1 MSKRNNYRKVKY
13 STFNWPASKSDILNY
28 NLSNR
33 DNNYFSNRNKYSPN
47 NKNICFNKKSINTSN
62 FKNEGLIDNINNTN
76 ILNSEDK
83 TNDNKKYK
91 KKIKNYKNK
100 RFNYKENDQNKFIN
114 RKRYPNN
121 YNNNYDY
128 NANSYDLT
136 SNISYNSISDYKYLI
151 LEKIKNNN
159 IIIIRGNT
167 GCGKSTQIPQY
178 LYNNDNT
185 KKIIITQPRRIST
198 ISLANRIA
206 EEMGVKL
213 GEEIGYQVM
222 MESKINDNTKIFIKT
237 NGIFFEELIHNKN
250 IPYHYIILDEIHESD
265 IYSELLLSFFKKYI
279 SKGKNINFKLI
290 IMSATIKKDLIN
302 YFISDKITKKTI
314 SCIDIKYPDKYKIY
328 EHNLNDIYKKLI
340 KMDFLSKDIQTQIKT
355 LYEKLE
361 CSINNNQLFV
371 YLKPIFMKNLC
382 PFVIAILESIEY
394 ESKQNNSGVL
404 IFLPGIEQI
413 KYLNNYIINYRKK
426 TKKLGIF
433 NIIILHS
440 LLNFT
445 EQKKIFENNN
455 DTINL
460 ILSTNIAETS
470 ITIPK
475 LNFVIDFCLVK
486 QLKYDENNNIKFLE
500 LNWYSKTNYIQRKGR
515 IGRISTGYYLKLI
528 PKTLFDQL
536 DEFPKSEILSKTLEI
551 PILKLYLYTNN
562 FNSSIEIIKN
572 CFNVPSEKVINNSFN
587 ILENMGAL
595 IKNNKVDEF
604 DNIDFLNDNKNNQY
618 DYILTNVGKIFTEL
632 PLELKYSR
640 LIVIS
645 YCLGNINLGITLASI
660 LSQEK
665 SIFIN
670 SNNNYSNY
678 LIMQEYSDENDFI
691 ALLYIY
697 KQCFYML
704 KNYINDDTVILDNIN
719 LNINQEVKNY
729 LNEKG
734 IDIFVFQQVFM
745 TEIYLKKKLT
755 ELSLYNINL
764 DEYEN
769 NILIYDDKNKL
780 ILNAILVGAFY
791 NQIYTP
797 QYKHINDIGLNIIEE
812 KNTDE
817 NLYTIYIDYNNKKD
831 LVTALNNIIGENN
844 YELKYFKNN
853 NFNFSIHLKSFNDLK
868 KLLLSVYYEIDIN
881 DNKKY
886 YYLDY
891 IDEFNNVKSLKFEKS
906 FEYYYDL
913 KYIDNNNK
921 QIFPNKDSIN
931 FIKIYPNYENLKNS
945 KFITN
950 DFIYKVFTKDCY
962 EKSYAIYTKY
972 TSELLSEFEN
982 LMILIF
988 SPKFKLINNDQ
999 YKNEYK
1005 SIKIN
1010 NMEINFDFIIT
1021 NYHILL
1027 INKIRLLINNII
1039 NFGLNTKND
1048 FKYNKN
1054 AVENL
1059 GNDLDNKLFGDYNK
1073 YNEYKK
1079 MYEEIINQI
1088 LFLFNNVKLI
1098 RNLKR
1103 KSFVNIYNFTYGII
1117 NENINYFTNNN
1128 KIENK
1133 YFGLKLNSFKYNP
1146 FEGYIN
1152 EINNLK
1158 NGEKEEDF
1166 LKLIDPSNN
1175 IKEYYLDKE
1184 EINKFIIKHNFRI
1197 KNLYYNYIETM
1208 EYIRELLYYNESYIL
1223 CYICKS
1229 EICQV
1234 NDKLHVINNT
1244 IEYTPS
1250 FINNIIETN
1259 EIFDSKDNNKILEL
1273 IKKNKIQYYKLLYC
1287 RNGHLF
1293 GYTKESNQSYYMFV
1307 NNKLLIKYP
1316 NLLDETIYVNDIS
1329 TSLYNIQ
1336 KKTKSINEIKENN
1349 DFKNNL
1355 RCELC
1360 GVGFNF
1366 YNAFITHINGD
1377 NHKNNMAKFLEE
1389 MI

>member
-47 NKNICFNKKSINTSN
+47 NKNIYFNKKSNNTSN

-83 TNDNKKYK
+83 TNDNKKYE

-213 GEEIGYQVM
+213 GDEIGYQVM

-314 SCIDIKYPDKYKIY
+314 SCIDIKYPEKYKIY

-340 KMDFLSKDIQTQIKT
+340 KMDFVSKDIQTQIKT

-371 YLKPIFMKNLC
+371 YVKPIFMKNLC
-382 PFVIAILESIEY
+382 LFVIAILESIEY
-394 ESKQNNSGVL
+394 ESNPNNSGVL

-413 KYLNNYIINYRKK
+413 KYLNNYIINYRRK
-426 TKKLGIF
+426 TKKLQIF

-562 FNSSIEIIKN
+562 FNSNIEIIKN

-769 NILIYDDKNKL
+769 NII
-780 ILNAILVGAFY
+780 ISFY
-791 NQIYTP
+791 FF
-797 QYKHINDIGLNIIEE
+797 
-812 KNTDE
+812 
-817 NLYTIYIDYNNKKD
+817 KK
-831 LVTALNNIIGENN
+831 I
-844 YELKYFKNN
+844 
-853 NFNFSIHLKSFNDLK
+853 
-868 KLLLSVYYEIDIN
+868 
-881 DNKKY
+881 
-886 YYLDY
+886 
-891 IDEFNNVKSLKFEKS
+891 
-906 FEYYYDL
+906 
-913 KYIDNNNK
+913 
-921 QIFPNKDSIN
+921 
-931 FIKIYPNYENLKNS
+931 
-945 KFITN
+945 
-950 DFIYKVFTKDCY
+950 
-962 EKSYAIYTKY
+962 
-972 TSELLSEFEN
+972 
-982 LMILIF
+982 
-988 SPKFKLINNDQ
+988 
-999 YKNEYK
+999 
-1005 SIKIN
+1005 
-1010 NMEINFDFIIT
+1010 
-1021 NYHILL
+1021 
-1027 INKIRLLINNII
+1027 
-1039 NFGLNTKND
+1039 
-1048 FKYNKN
+1048 
-1054 AVENL
+1054 
-1059 GNDLDNKLFGDYNK
+1059 
-1073 YNEYKK
+1073 
-1079 MYEEIINQI
+1079 
-1088 LFLFNNVKLI
+1088 
-1098 RNLKR
+1098 
-1103 KSFVNIYNFTYGII
+1103 
-1117 NENINYFTNNN
+1117 
-1128 KIENK
+1128 
-1133 YFGLKLNSFKYNP
+1133 
-1146 FEGYIN
+1146 
-1152 EINNLK
+1152 
-1158 NGEKEEDF
+1158 
-1166 LKLIDPSNN
+1166 
-1175 IKEYYLDKE
+1175 
-1184 EINKFIIKHNFRI
+1184 
-1197 KNLYYNYIETM
+1197 
-1208 EYIRELLYYNESYIL
+1208 
-1223 CYICKS
+1223 
-1229 EICQV
+1229 
-1234 NDKLHVINNT
+1234 
-1244 IEYTPS
+1244 
-1250 FINNIIETN
+1250 
-1259 EIFDSKDNNKILEL
+1259 
-1273 IKKNKIQYYKLLYC
+1273 
-1287 RNGHLF
+1287 
-1293 GYTKESNQSYYMFV
+1293 
-1307 NNKLLIKYP
+1307 
-1316 NLLDETIYVNDIS
+1316 
-1329 TSLYNIQ
+1329 
-1336 KKTKSINEIKENN
+1336 
-1349 DFKNNL
+1349 
-1355 RCELC
+1355 
-1360 GVGFNF
+1360 
-1366 YNAFITHINGD
+1366 
-1377 NHKNNMAKFLEE
+1377 
-1389 MI
+1389 

>member
-33 DNNYFSNRNKYSPN
+33 DNNNFSNRNKYSPN

-62 FKNEGLIDNINNTN
+62 FKNEGLIDNKNNTN
-76 ILNSEDK
+76 ILNCEDK
-83 TNDNKKYK
+83 TNDNKKYEK
-91 KKIKNYKNK
+91 KKYGNK
-100 RFNYKENDQNKFIN
+100 RSNYKENYQNKFIN

-136 SNISYNSISDYKYLI
+136 NNISYNSISDYKYLI

-178 LYNNDNT
+178 LYNNDKT

-213 GEEIGYQVM
+213 GDKIGYQVM
-222 MESKINDNTKIFIKT
+222 MESNINDNTNIFIKT

-279 SKGKNINFKLI
+279 SKRKNINFKLI

-302 YFISDKITKKTI
+302 YFISDKITKNKI
-314 SCIDIKYPDKYKIY
+314 SCIDIKYPEKYKIY

-371 YLKPIFMKNLC
+371 YVKPIFMKNLC
-382 PFVIAILESIEY
+382 LFVIAILESIEY
-394 ESKQNNSGVL
+394 ESNPNNSGVL

-413 KYLNNYIINYRKK
+413 KYLNNYIINYRRK
-426 TKKLGIF
+426 TKKLQIF

-769 NILIYDDKNKL
+769 NIVIFDEENKL

-812 KNTDE
+812 KNIDE
-817 NLYTIYIDYNNKKD
+817 NLYTIYIDYNNKND

-891 IDEFNNVKSLKFEKS
+891 IDEFNKIIS
-906 FEYYYDL
+906 Y
-913 KYIDNNNK
+913 KYINY
-921 QIFPNKDSIN
+921 IF
-931 FIKIYPNYENLKNS
+931 
-945 KFITN
+945 
-950 DFIYKVFTKDCY
+950 
-962 EKSYAIYTKY
+962 
-972 TSELLSEFEN
+972 
-982 LMILIF
+982 
-988 SPKFKLINNDQ
+988 
-999 YKNEYK
+999 
-1005 SIKIN
+1005 
-1010 NMEINFDFIIT
+1010 
-1021 NYHILL
+1021 
-1027 INKIRLLINNII
+1027 
-1039 NFGLNTKND
+1039 
-1048 FKYNKN
+1048 
-1054 AVENL
+1054 
-1059 GNDLDNKLFGDYNK
+1059 
-1073 YNEYKK
+1073 
-1079 MYEEIINQI
+1079 
-1088 LFLFNNVKLI
+1088 
-1098 RNLKR
+1098 
-1103 KSFVNIYNFTYGII
+1103 
-1117 NENINYFTNNN
+1117 
-1128 KIENK
+1128 
-1133 YFGLKLNSFKYNP
+1133 
-1146 FEGYIN
+1146 
-1152 EINNLK
+1152 
-1158 NGEKEEDF
+1158 
-1166 LKLIDPSNN
+1166 
-1175 IKEYYLDKE
+1175 
-1184 EINKFIIKHNFRI
+1184 
-1197 KNLYYNYIETM
+1197 NLY
-1208 EYIRELLYYNESYIL
+1208 
-1223 CYICKS
+1223 
-1229 EICQV
+1229 
-1234 NDKLHVINNT
+1234 
-1244 IEYTPS
+1244 
-1250 FINNIIETN
+1250 
-1259 EIFDSKDNNKILEL
+1259 
-1273 IKKNKIQYYKLLYC
+1273 
-1287 RNGHLF
+1287 
-1293 GYTKESNQSYYMFV
+1293 
-1307 NNKLLIKYP
+1307 
-1316 NLLDETIYVNDIS
+1316 
-1329 TSLYNIQ
+1329 
-1336 KKTKSINEIKENN
+1336 
-1349 DFKNNL
+1349 
-1355 RCELC
+1355 
-1360 GVGFNF
+1360 
-1366 YNAFITHINGD
+1366 
-1377 NHKNNMAKFLEE
+1377 
-1389 MI
+1389 

>member
-33 DNNYFSNRNKYSPN
+33 DNNNFSNRNKYSPN

-62 FKNEGLIDNINNTN
+62 FKNEGLIDNKNNTN
-76 ILNSEDK
+76 ILNCEDK
-83 TNDNKKYK
+83 TNDNKKYEK
-91 KKIKNYKNK
+91 KKYKNK
-100 RFNYKENDQNKFIN
+100 RSNYKENYQNKFIN

-136 SNISYNSISDYKYLI
+136 NNISYNSISDYKYLI

-178 LYNNDNT
+178 LYNNDKT

-213 GEEIGYQVM
+213 GDKIGYQVM
-222 MESKINDNTKIFIKT
+222 MESNINDNTNIFIKT

-314 SCIDIKYPDKYKIY
+314 SCIDIKYPEKYKIY

-769 NILIYDDKNKL
+769 NIVIFDEENKL

-817 NLYTIYIDYNNKKD
+817 NLYTIYIDYNNKND

-891 IDEFNNVKSLKFEKS
+891 IDEFNKIIS
-906 FEYYYDL
+906 Y
-913 KYIDNNNK
+913 KYINY
-921 QIFPNKDSIN
+921 IF
-931 FIKIYPNYENLKNS
+931 
-945 KFITN
+945 
-950 DFIYKVFTKDCY
+950 
-962 EKSYAIYTKY
+962 
-972 TSELLSEFEN
+972 
-982 LMILIF
+982 
-988 SPKFKLINNDQ
+988 
-999 YKNEYK
+999 
-1005 SIKIN
+1005 
-1010 NMEINFDFIIT
+1010 
-1021 NYHILL
+1021 
-1027 INKIRLLINNII
+1027 
-1039 NFGLNTKND
+1039 
-1048 FKYNKN
+1048 
-1054 AVENL
+1054 
-1059 GNDLDNKLFGDYNK
+1059 
-1073 YNEYKK
+1073 
-1079 MYEEIINQI
+1079 
-1088 LFLFNNVKLI
+1088 
-1098 RNLKR
+1098 
-1103 KSFVNIYNFTYGII
+1103 
-1117 NENINYFTNNN
+1117 
-1128 KIENK
+1128 
-1133 YFGLKLNSFKYNP
+1133 
-1146 FEGYIN
+1146 
-1152 EINNLK
+1152 
-1158 NGEKEEDF
+1158 
-1166 LKLIDPSNN
+1166 
-1175 IKEYYLDKE
+1175 
-1184 EINKFIIKHNFRI
+1184 
-1197 KNLYYNYIETM
+1197 NLY
-1208 EYIRELLYYNESYIL
+1208 
-1223 CYICKS
+1223 
-1229 EICQV
+1229 
-1234 NDKLHVINNT
+1234 
-1244 IEYTPS
+1244 
-1250 FINNIIETN
+1250 
-1259 EIFDSKDNNKILEL
+1259 
-1273 IKKNKIQYYKLLYC
+1273 
-1287 RNGHLF
+1287 
-1293 GYTKESNQSYYMFV
+1293 
-1307 NNKLLIKYP
+1307 
-1316 NLLDETIYVNDIS
+1316 
-1329 TSLYNIQ
+1329 
-1336 KKTKSINEIKENN
+1336 
-1349 DFKNNL
+1349 
-1355 RCELC
+1355 
-1360 GVGFNF
+1360 
-1366 YNAFITHINGD
+1366 
-1377 NHKNNMAKFLEE
+1377 
-1389 MI
+1389 